1 MNESLAPLS
10 AAGRALPKRWLA
22 AVAVIFAGQ
31 SFSMITSYAAGWAVI
46 WHVTETTGSALML
59 AAASICA
66 YLPQGLISPFGGVVA
81 DRCNRKAIMVA
92 ADLGIGIVS
101 LGIGIALLVG
111 EVTFATLMTLVVARS
126 VGQAFHSPAL
136 MASLPLLVPER
147 HLLRI
152 NSLIQTLASVAAIGS
167 PAIGIFLYTTQ
178 GLHTVMFLDFGGAL
192 LAVLGLLLAK
202 IPSARDADAANQ
214 RVLANLR
221 DGWRAVSARRGLKI
235 LIVGLVAGSMI
246 MAPWGTVFPLMTYD
260 HFGGGGF
267 EAALVE
273 ALWGGGMLV
282 GSVALMV
289 WGGGKRL
296 VPVIVLSLV
305 GAGALTCVCGLL
317 PREGFAAFA
326 VLTGISAIVCAWF
339 NGPFMTILQR
349 SVAPEKLGRVMGFTT
364 AATGLAAPLGVA
376 LGGVLAEAIGV
387 APFFVVAGAG
397 LAALGAL
404 MYLPKSVRAL
414 DESAAGGAPDQSPAA
429 TSTDHEAC

>member
-1 MNESLAPLS
+1 
-10 AAGRALPKRWLA
+10 
-22 AVAVIFAGQ
+22 
-31 SFSMITSYAAGWAVI
+31 
-46 WHVTETTGSALML
+46 
-59 AAASICA
+59 
-66 YLPQGLISPFGGVVA
+66 
-81 DRCNRKAIMVA
+81 
-92 ADLGIGIVS
+92 
-101 LGIGIALLVG
+101 
-111 EVTFATLMTLVVARS
+111 
-126 VGQAFHSPAL
+126 
-136 MASLPLLVPER
+136 
-147 HLLRI
+147 
-152 NSLIQTLASVAAIGS
+152 
-167 PAIGIFLYTTQ
+167 
-178 GLHTVMFLDFGGAL
+178 MFLDFGGAL

-317 PREGFAAFA
+317 PHEGFAAFA

-387 APFFVVAGAG
+387 AAFFMVAGAG

-414 DESAAGGAPDQSPAA
+414 DESTDETTESDGGSDGIRANA
-429 TSTDHEAC
+429 